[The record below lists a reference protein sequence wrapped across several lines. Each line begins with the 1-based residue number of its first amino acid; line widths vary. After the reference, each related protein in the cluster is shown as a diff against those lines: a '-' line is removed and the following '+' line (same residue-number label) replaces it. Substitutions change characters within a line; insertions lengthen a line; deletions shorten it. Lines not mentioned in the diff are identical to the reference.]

1 MSTTTEIQN
10 HTLHV
15 GAAVYTASGE
25 KVGKLRF
32 VVVEPETEAVTHLVL
47 ERGMMLSR
55 DVLAPIGVV
64 GRVMH
69 RGIFLTISAEEVQE
83 LADFAEG
90 RYLSGNMGAG
100 GGGGQE
106 GGGGPRKDRGGRKRY
121 RGGGGGGYRHN

>member
-1 MSTTTEIQN
+1 MSNTTEIPT

-15 GAAVYTASGE
+15 GAAVYTANGE

-32 VVVEPETEAVTHLVL
+32 VVVEPETEVVTHLVL

-64 GRVMH
+64 GRVMN
-69 RGIFLTISAEEVQE
+69 RGIFLTITPEEVQE

-90 RYLSGNMGAG
+90 RYLAGNMG
-100 GGGGQE
+100 GGGGEQ
-106 GGGGPRKDRGGRKRY
+106 GGARKDRGRKRF
-121 RGGGGGGYRHN
+121 RGGYRGHN

>member
-1 MSTTTEIQN
+1 MSNTTEIPT
-10 HTLHV
+10 HSLHV
-15 GAAVYTASGE
+15 GAAVYTATGE

-32 VVVEPETEAVTHLVL
+32 VVVEPETEVVTHLVL

-69 RGIFLTISAEEVQE
+69 RGIFLTISADEVQE

-90 RYLSGNMGAG
+90 RYLSGNTGGGG
-100 GGGGQE
+100 GGGGQ
-106 GGGGPRKDRGGRKRY
+106 GGGGERKERGRKRY
-121 RGGGGGGYRHN
+121 RGGGGYRHN

>member
-1 MSTTTEIQN
+1 MSNTTEIPT

-15 GAAVYTASGE
+15 GASVYTANGE

-32 VVVEPETEAVTHLVL
+32 VVVEPETEVVTHLVL

-69 RGIFLTISAEEVQE
+69 RGIFLTISPDEVQE

-90 RYLSGNMGAG
+90 RYLSGNTGG
-100 GGGGQE
+100 GGGGQ
-106 GGGGPRKDRGGRKRY
+106 GGGGGERKERGRKRY
-121 RGGGGGGYRHN
+121 RGGYRHN

>member
-1 MSTTTEIQN
+1 MSTTTEIPT

-15 GAAVYTASGE
+15 GAAVYTANGE

-64 GRVMH
+64 GKVMN
-69 RGIFLTISAEEVQE
+69 RGIFLTISPEEVQE
-83 LADFAEG
+83 LADFTEG
-90 RYLSGNMGAG
+90 RFLSGNMGGGGGQG
-100 GGGGQE
+100 GGGGE
-106 GGGGPRKDRGGRKRY
+106 RKDRGRKRY
-121 RGGGGGGYRHN
+121 RGGGGYRHN